1 MSAIPTTRT
10 GSQTFHEINAQ
21 VQAEAEAGRRKARRK
36 HLWKS
41 LAANVAVLLF
51 LLFAVFPLYF
61 VVTASFRPG
70 QSLYSTSLE
79 FFPSHPSLENWTYMF
94 TQTKLLLWMWNS
106 LQVAGLTTVASV
118 LLCTTAAYAFSRWR
132 FLGRDTILTLMLAI
146 NAFPGV
152 LALIGVF
159 VIFKEMRIQFDVAG
173 QHIDLRALGSLWGLV
188 LAYTAGQLIFSTWN
202 LKGFFDTIPV
212 DLEEAARVDGA
223 TPTQA
228 FIRVML
234 PLARPALAVT
244 ALLGFMGGWGEYITA
259 QTLLFD
265 ESKYTVAVGLI
276 GLQDNYRQPW
286 GWFAVGAICMSVP
299 VTLLFLALQ
308 KQLQAGLTLGGV
320 KG

>member
-1 MSAIPTTRT
+1 MSTIEATRS
-10 GSQTFHEINAQ
+10 GSQAFHEVNAQ
-21 VQAEAEAGRRKARRK
+21 VQAEAEAGRRKARQK

-41 LAANVAVLLF
+41 LAANVAVLVF
-51 LLFAVFPLYF
+51 LVFAVFPLYF
-61 VVTASFRPG
+61 VITASFRPG

-79 FFPSHPSLENWTYMF
+79 LFPSQPSLENWTYMF
-94 TQTKLLLWMWNS
+94 TQTKLLQWMGNS
-106 LQVAGLTTVASV
+106 LLVAGLTTIASV

-132 FLGRDTILTLMLAI
+132 FPGRDTILTLMLAI

-159 VIFKEMRIQFDVAG
+159 VIFKEL
-173 QHIDLRALGSLWGLV
+173 HLLNSLLGLV
-188 LAYTAGQLIFSTWN
+188 FAYTAGQLIFSTWN
-202 LKGFFDTIPV
+202 LKGFFDTIPI

-259 QTLLFD
+259 QTMLFD
-265 ESKYTVAVGLI
+265 ESKYTAMVGLI
-276 GLQDNYRQPW
+276 NLQTDYRQPW

>member
-1 MSAIPTTRT
+1 MSAIPATRS

-21 VQAEAEAGRRKARRK
+21 VQAEAAAGRRSARRK
-36 HLWKS
+36 HIWKS
-41 LAANVAVLLF
+41 VAANAAVLIF
-51 LLFAVFPLYF
+51 LVFAVFPLYF
-61 VVTASFRPG
+61 VITASFRPG

-79 FFPSHPSLENWTYMF
+79 LFPSHPSLENWTYMF

-106 LQVAGLTTVASV
+106 LLVAGLTTIGSV
-118 LLCTTAAYAFSRWR
+118 LLCTSAAYAFSRWR
-132 FLGRDTILTLMLAI
+132 FPGRDSILTLMLAI

-159 VIFKEMRIQFDVAG
+159 VIFKEL
-173 QHIDLRALGSLWGLV
+173 HLLNNLLGLV
-188 LAYTAGQLIFSTWN
+188 FAYTAGQLIFSTWN

-228 FIRVML
+228 FLRVML

-259 QTLLFD
+259 QTMLFD
-265 ESKYTVAVGLI
+265 ESKYTVAMGLI

>member
-1 MSAIPTTRT
+1 MSAIEATRS
-10 GSQTFHEINAQ
+10 GSRTFHEVNAQ
-21 VQAEAEAGRRKARRK
+21 VQAEAEAGRRKARQK
-36 HLWKS
+36 HIWKS
-41 LAANVAVLLF
+41 IAANAAVLIF
-51 LLFAVFPLYF
+51 LVFAIFPLYY
-61 VVTASFRPG
+61 VITASFRPG
-70 QSLYSTSLE
+70 QSLYSTNLE
-79 FFPSHPSLENWTYMF
+79 LFPTNPSLENWTYMF
-94 TQTKLLLWMWNS
+94 TQTKLLLWMGNS
-106 LQVAGLTTVASV
+106 LQVAGLTTIGSV
-118 LLCTTAAYAFSRWR
+118 LLCTTAAYSFSRWR
-132 FLGRDTILTLMLAI
+132 FPGRDAILTLMLAI

-159 VIFKEMRIQFDVAG
+159 VIFKEL
-173 QHIDLRALGSLWGLV
+173 HLLNNLWGLV
-188 LAYTAGQLIFSTWN
+188 LAYTSGQLIFSTWN

-259 QTLLFD
+259 QTMLFD

-276 GLQDNYRQPW
+276 GLQTDYRQPW

>member
-1 MSAIPTTRT
+1 MSTIRATRS
-10 GSQTFHEINAQ
+10 GSQTFHEVNAQ
-21 VQAEAEAGRRKARRK
+21 VQAEAEAGRRKARQK

-41 LAANVAVLLF
+41 VAANVAVLVF

-61 VVTASFRPG
+61 VITASFRPG

-94 TQTKLLLWMWNS
+94 TQTKLLQWMWNS
-106 LQVAGLTTVASV
+106 LQVAGLTTIASV

-132 FLGRDTILTLMLAI
+132 FPGRDTILTLMLAI

-159 VIFKEMRIQFDVAG
+159 VIFKEL
-173 QHIDLRALGSLWGLV
+173 HLLNSLLGLV
-188 LAYTAGQLIFSTWN
+188 FAYTAGQLIFSTWN

-244 ALLGFMGGWGEYITA
+244 ALLGFMGGWGEFITA
-259 QTLLFD
+259 QTMLFD
-265 ESKYTVAVGLI
+265 ESKYTAMVGLI